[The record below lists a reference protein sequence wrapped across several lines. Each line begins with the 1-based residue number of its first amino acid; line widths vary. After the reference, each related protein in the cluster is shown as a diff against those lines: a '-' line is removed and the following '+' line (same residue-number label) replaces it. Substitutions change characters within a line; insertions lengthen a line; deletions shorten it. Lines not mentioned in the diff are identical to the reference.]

1 MAKDAFGNQIDQ
13 EVDYARGE
21 ILKNSITER
30 IKYQNAVN
38 KILQRIKKYGEN
50 SVFLFTG
57 NVRMNQ
63 LLETD
68 LNLYSE
74 EWVGPSLFSSELK
87 KQVLSHL
94 GGNNCHEIAIF
105 NRTTAAIICAI
116 LSLIKPGEVLIS
128 FAPNNKPHPSINR
141 GAKLAGVKF
150 FGVETIE
157 DLKSINNNSSGVCI
171 ITGITS
177 ELYFLDNDIFVEAI
191 KVAKNKGM
199 YTIVDDAYG
208 ARIRRIILKQP
219 HALEVGANIVITNND
234 KAGLH
239 GPRAG
244 IMAGDRELL
253 LKVVA
258 KANEYGMEARAPI
271 ALAVLRSLERFQPKS
286 LIEEVRVGNDLYEGL
301 AKEMGEALVR
311 KTILGPEVP
320 ENNLLRFMLKKRRL
334 PATFHSIVPAEASAA
349 VGFILLEKY
358 GIITVNTCG
367 MPGARASLRLKSDKK
382 TVDRFGGIQ
391 KVINAVMDSIM
402 SVVSIID
409 RQKSIRKLIL
419 GL

>member
-1 MAKDAFGNQIDQ
+1 MAKDAFGNQIDR
-13 EVDYARGE
+13 EVGYARGE

-30 IKYQNAVN
+30 IRYQNAVN
-38 KILQRIKKYGEN
+38 KISQRIKKYGEN
-50 SVFLFTG
+50 SVFIFTG
-57 NVRMNQ
+57 NIRMNQ
-63 LLETD
+63 LLKTD

-87 KQVLSHL
+87 KKVLSHL

-116 LSLIKPGEVLIS
+116 FSLIKPGEVLIS
-128 FAPNNKPHPSINR
+128 FAPNNKYHPSVVR
-141 GAKLAGVKF
+141 GAKLAKAKF

-157 DLKSINNNSSGVCI
+157 DLKSINNNNSGVCV

-177 ELYFLDNDIFVEAI
+177 DIYSLDNDIFVEAI

-253 LKVVA
+253 LKVIT
-258 KANEYGMEARAPI
+258 KASEYGMEARAPI
-271 ALAVLRSLERFQPKS
+271 ALAVLRSLEKFQPKS
-286 LIEEVRVGNDLYEGL
+286 LIEEVQVGNDLYEGL
-301 AKEMGEALVR
+301 AKEIGEALVR
-311 KTILGPEVP
+311 KTILGPEVS
-320 ENNLLRFMLKKRRL
+320 EDNLLRFMLKKRGL
-334 PATFHSIVPAEASAA
+334 PATFHLIVPAEASAA

-358 GIITVNTCG
+358 GVITVNTCG
-367 MPGARASLRLKSDKK
+367 MPGARVSLRLKSDKK
-382 TVDRFGGIQ
+382 TVTRFGGVQ
-391 KVINAVMDSIM
+391 RVISAVMESIIT
-402 SVVSIID
+402 VASIID
-409 RQKSIRKLIL
+409 NQESIKKLIL